1 MNLNII
7 NPRFL
12 APALLLLAA
21 ALGTTGCS
29 QSDDAPMAAT
39 TQPLNI
45 TVAPRPA
52 FAPAGEGA
60 DTRSTVDGPTGK
72 FAWEVGDVIYLHIT
86 FTDADNT
93 VVRQRMKFISASPDK
108 WDALEEWNGID
119 AATPIVWP
127 LGAEQAVVRAFYT
140 NSTVTPGSGD
150 SFTFPDDQENGKGAN
165 MTFTETIT
173 PGQAVEIALKHNTTF
188 LRFTGLPASQ
198 KFVIGDSFYYRS
210 WSLILNGGPDTPP
223 TFTTDGYGN
232 GTVYAKLNASS
243 SDPTFPLKL
252 AASADENTPLYTT
265 TLKANSVDGV
275 YTLNGYIYDVAVS
288 SGGDVNPDDYPD
300 LQIPFY
306 KGQKPNLL
314 AIQGQTAYWVAPANV
329 EGGNQGA
336 YEWADLDS
344 ATMCPPG
351 WHIPTKDELV
361 AMTGL
366 TAGAAAADTNHSAI
380 AAVFPAGGTYWSV
393 TADGSDNAWSINVK
407 NDGTAEISSNMTGL
421 GLSVRC
427 VKLKK

>member
-29 QSDDAPMAAT
+29 QSDDAPTAAT

-52 FAPAGEGA
+52 FTPAGEGA
-60 DTRSTVDGPTGK
+60 DTRSKVDGPTGK

-173 PGQAVEIALKHNTTF
+173 PGQAVEVALKHNTTL

-198 KFVIGDSFYYRS
+198 KFVIGDSFYYKS
-210 WSLILNGGPDTPP
+210 WSLTANGGPDTSP
-223 TFTTDGYGN
+223 TFTTDGSGN
-232 GTVYAKLNASS
+232 GIVYAKLNASS
-243 SDPTFPLKL
+243 SAATFSLKL
-252 AASADENTPLYTT
+252 AAPTDENTPLYTT

-300 LQIPFY
+300 LQIPLY

-329 EGGNQGA
+329 DGGYQGT
-336 YEWADLDS
+336 YGWADLDS

-351 WHIPTKDELV
+351 WHIPTKDDLV

-366 TAGAAAADTNHSAI
+366 TAGAADADTNYSAI
-380 AAVFPAGGTYWSV
+380 AAVFPAVEFYWSV
-393 TADGSDNAWSINVK
+393 TANDDDGSAWGIAVKSTTASIK
-407 NDGTAEISSNMTGL
+407 TDEKI
-421 GLSVRC
+421 LSAAVRC